1 MGCEYFLL
9 FWGCFFILLMF
20 SSAVQKLL
28 ILIRSHLFIFAFI
41 SFALGD
47 CPKKTLLWFMSKNIF
62 LIFSS
67 RSFMV
72 SCLIFKLVSNFE
84 FISVYGVSECLTSLI
99 YMWLSSFSNTT
110 CWKDCLLSI
119 VYSCLFCCRLMDYKC
134 EFILRLSICF
144 IDSYVCFCAT
154 VLTVLISVPL

>member
-20 SSAVQKLL
+20 SIAVQKLL

-41 SFALGD
+41 SFALGY

-84 FISVYGVSECLTSLI
+84 FISVYGVSECFNFIDLYVTFQLFQ
-99 YMWLSSFSNTT
+99 YHLL
-110 CWKDCLLSI
+110 KDCLFSV
-119 VYSCLFCCRLMDYKC
+119 VYSCLFCFRLMDYKC
-134 EFILRLSICF
+134 VSLFWGSLF
-144 IDSYVCFCAT
+144 
-154 VLTVLISVPL
+154 VPLIHMSVFVPQH